1 MMPRKPLSMRK
12 LKEMLRL
19 KHQAALTDRQIGR
32 SLGLSHTTVS
42 TYLQR
47 AAEAGVSWPLAE
59 EMEEE
64 QLQALLVGSSC
75 QPSSPSRPLP
85 EMDYLHQELKRK
97 GVTLQLLWEEYRAQH
112 PSGYGYTQFCE
123 YYGRWKK
130 KLSPVLRQ
138 RYIAGE
144 KTLVDWAGATIPWH
158 NTTEKQEKEAFLFIG
173 VLGASNYTFAEAFP
187 NQQLDHWIEAHI
199 HTFEFFGGVSPV
211 LVPDNPRTGVHRAC
225 YYEPELNRTYAEM
238 AAHYGTVVIP
248 TRPYAPRDKA
258 KAESAVLHAERRLLA
273 ALRDQTFFGVG
284 QINTALRPLL
294 AQLNARPFQK
304 MEGSRRSLFEKLD
317 QPALQPLPSHRYQIG
332 YWREARANIDYHV
345 QVDWHAYSVP
355 SCLTQQT
362 VEVRL
367 SVRTVEIFHQ
377 GRRVALHTR
386 SFERGGFTTDPAH
399 RPKAHQHHL
408 EWTPS
413 RLIDWGNTLGP
424 YTGQAVRALLKS
436 KPHPEQG
443 YRACLGLI
451 RLARDY
457 GRERMEAA
465 CRRALHLHSVSYKSV
480 QSILKRRLDQ
490 QPLPTAPSRSVPP
503 SSHANLRGAR
513 YYQTPDVES
522 RMPTQAPS
530 SLTP

>member
-1 MMPRKPLSMRK
+1 MPRKPLSMRK
-12 LKEMLRL
+12 IKDVLRL
-19 KHQAALTDRQIGR
+19 KQAGLTDRQIGR
-32 SLGLSHTTVS
+32 SLTLSHTTVS

-59 EMEEE
+59 GMEEE
-64 QLQALLVGSSC
+64 QLQRLLGNASG
-75 QPSSPSRPLP
+75 PSFSPSRPLP
-85 EMDYLHQELKRK
+85 DMDYLHQELKRK
-97 GVTLQLLWEEYRAQH
+97 GVTLQLLWEEYRVQH
-112 PSGYGYTQFCE
+112 PQGYGYTQFCE

-130 KLSPVLRQ
+130 QLAPVLRQ

-144 KTLVDWAGATIPWH
+144 KTLVDWAGATLPWL
-158 NTTEKQEKEAFLFIG
+158 NAAEKQAEEAFLFIG

-199 HTFEFFGGVSPV
+199 HAFEFFGGVSQV
-211 LVPDNPRTGVHRAC
+211 LVPDNPRTGVHKAC

-238 AAHYGTVVIP
+238 AAHYSTVVIP

-258 KAESAVLHAERRLLA
+258 KAESAVLQAERRLLA

-294 AQLNARPFQK
+294 TQLNERPFQK
-304 MEGSRRSLFEKLD
+304 MEGSRRSLFEQVD
-317 QPALQPLPSHRYQIG
+317 QPALQPLPAHRYQIG

-355 SCLTQQT
+355 YTLTQQR

-367 SVRTVEIFHQ
+367 SARTVEIFHQ
-377 GRRVALHTR
+377 GRRVALHAR
-386 SFERGGFTTDPAH
+386 SWERGGFTTDPAH
-399 RPKAHQHHL
+399 RPKAHQQHL

-413 RLIDWGNTLGP
+413 RLIDWGKTIGP
-424 YTGQAVRALLKS
+424 YTGQAVQTLLES

-443 YRACLGLI
+443 YRSCLGLR

-465 CRRALHLHSVSYKSV
+465 CRRALHLHSVSYQSV
-480 QSILKRRLDQ
+480 KSILKRRLDQ
-490 QPLPTAPSRSVPP
+490 QPLPAATARSVPL
-503 SSHANLRGAR
+503 SGHANLRGAR
-513 YYQTPDVES
+513 YYQAAEAES
-522 RMPTQAPS
+522 SPSTTAPPAA
-530 SLTP
+530 LR

>member
-1 MMPRKPLSMRK
+1 MPRKPLSMRK
-12 LKEMLRL
+12 LKEVLRL
-19 KHQAALTDRQIGR
+19 KHQADLTDRQIGR
-32 SLGLSHTTVS
+32 SLCLSHTTVS

-47 AAEAGVSWPLAE
+47 AAQAGISWPLAD

-64 QLQALLVGSSC
+64 QLQALLGGSSC
-75 QPSSPSRPLP
+75 PPSSPSRPLP

-97 GVTLQLLWEEYRAQH
+97 GVTLQLLWEEYRGQH
-112 PSGYGYTQFCE
+112 PNGYGYTQFCE
-123 YYGRWKK
+123 YYGRWKQ

-144 KTLVDWAGATIPWH
+144 KTLVDWAGATMGWL
-158 NTTEKQEKEAFLFIG
+158 NATEKQEEEAFLFIG
-173 VLGASNYTFAEAFP
+173 VLGASNYTFAEAFA

-199 HTFEFFGGVSPV
+199 HAFEFFGGVSQV
-211 LVPDNPRTGVHRAC
+211 LIPDNPRTGVHKAC

-273 ALRDQTFFGVG
+273 ALRDQTFFSVG
-284 QINTALRPLL
+284 QINRALRPLL

-304 MEGSRRSLFEKLD
+304 MEGSRRSLFEQLD
-317 QPALQPLPSHRYQIG
+317 QPALHPLPAHRYQIG
-332 YWREARANIDYHV
+332 YWREAQANIDYHV

-355 SCLTQQT
+355 YPLIQQR

-377 GRRVALHTR
+377 GRRVALHAR
-386 SFERGGFTTDPAH
+386 SLERGGFTTDPAH
-399 RPKAHQHHL
+399 RPKAHQRHL
-408 EWTPS
+408 KWTPS
-413 RLIDWGNTLGP
+413 RLIDWGKTIGP
-424 YTGQAVRALLKS
+424 YTGQAVSALLES

-443 YRACLGLI
+443 YRACLGLR

-465 CRRALHLHSVSYKSV
+465 CQRAVRLPRVSYKSV
-480 QSILKRRLDQ
+480 HSILKTGLDQ
-490 QPLPTAPSRSVPP
+490 QPLPASPLARSGGPA
-503 SSHANLRGAR
+503 SHTNLRGAS
-513 YYQTPDVES
+513 YYQTPDAEP
-522 RMPTQAPS
+522 RGPIAAPS
-530 SLTP
+530 SLPH